1 VGELSNTL
9 IPTEQLV
16 SLSEVLNEV
25 MSTIGPED
33 KTARQELAVR
43 LARLL
48 LERVSAGVTDYEK
61 LKTIIHSAAT
71 RTFN

>member
-9 IPTEQLV
+9 ISTEQLV

-25 MSTIGPED
+25 MSAIGPED